1 MGNLYHVLHK
11 LSLVIKSNLRQCL
24 SQILLNPIFEIL
36 ESGYTNT
43 IISSVVTTIQLKAL
57 RNACSKIW
65 RPLSSVLCLQSH
77 LTVANKIKK
86 YPISCYAFFSVRQV
100 STINRS
106 EETALNIDQ
115 HFVFELGDLLFLN
128 GYHSFQLSWSASLG
142 GTVMQYTSN

>member
-24 SQILLNPIFEIL
+24 SQIPLNPIFEIL

-86 YPISCYAFFSVRQV
+86 YPISCYAFFSVKQV

-142 GTVMQYTSN
+142 GTVMPYISN